1 MKQLILTSLAA
12 LLLTAAP
19 LPSFAQA
26 PPRAGEDTA
35 QIQAT
40 GRVQNV
46 SNRDFT
52 LEVRGMTFR
61 VTYDLPQITGRLD
74 FRAGDRVRVEGELVN
89 TDRIRASQVR
99 LVDRARDERDPL
111 DRRTGNVEGTIRRID
126 RENRTMTVQT
136 DEGNYTVKW
145 EEGASFYRD
154 NERSAPR
161 DFRSGDRVRVTG
173 RRLEGREIQARRIF
187 MGGRAGWTNNAIGE
201 VTGINSRNNELQVDF
216 GGEIWTV
223 RFRPND
229 LRDNGRALDLNR
241 LRVGQDVR
249 VSGAS
254 RTGRVVDA
262 TGVELL
268 R

>member
-1 MKQLILTSLAA
+1 MKQLILTSVAA
-12 LLLTAAP
+12 LLLTTAP
-19 LPSFAQA
+19 LPSFAQVT
-26 PPRAGEDTA
+26 PRPSDDNV
-35 QIQAT
+35 QVQAT
-40 GRVQNV
+40 GRVENV

-52 LEVRGMTFR
+52 LEARGMTFR
-61 VTYDLPQITGRLD
+61 VTYDLPQIVGRLD

-89 TDRIRASQVR
+89 TDRIRATQVR
-99 LVDRARDERDPL
+99 LVERGRNDRDPL

-126 RENRTMTVQT
+126 RENRTMSVQT

-145 EEGASFYRD
+145 EEGASFYR
-154 NERSAPR
+154 NGERGAPR
-161 DFRSGDRVRVTG
+161 DFRVGDSIRVTG
-173 RRLEGREIQARRIF
+173 RRLEGREIEARRVF
-187 MGGRAGWTNNAIGE
+187 TGGRAGWSNNAIGE

-223 RFRPND
+223 RFKPND
-229 LRDNGRALDLNR
+229 VRDNGKVLDLSR